1 MAYSWDALRASGTD
15 VIDALF
21 EHIAIVHRPDTFG
34 AWQRLLIEDLGGV
47 RGLGGAEPALAFR
60 GGQITYPDAG
70 MLELLTWIE
79 GPKPGAMQRYLEK
92 TGQPAA
98 LHHITFVVE
107 NIEAAAA
114 RCDELD
120 LEILGGRN
128 RRHWKEFYLRAPFL
142 RPNGMLIQVLR
153 ADKAAIQR
161 ETPEVKAWPG
171 FDPALASHPEP
182 VSIVGLRVATDV
194 VAEAEHVF
202 CALLGAERIT
212 GSDLPGHTLVWST
225 SSMRL
230 VLEPGAG
237 AGDSFIEVAP
247 PEERRE
253 ELQRRLVS
261 ADSVPNGAQL
271 LRLSAPNATGGTD
284 SQ

>member
-1 MAYSWDALRASGTD
+1 MRGILLGCAARSGSD

-21 EHIAIVHRPDTFG
+21 EHIAIVHQPDAFG

-47 RGLGGAEPALAFR
+47 RGLGGAEPALGFR

-70 MLELLTWIE
+70 MLELLSWIE

-98 LHHITFVVE
+98 LHHVTFVVKD
-107 NIEAAAA
+107 IEAAQDH
-114 RCDELD
+114 CEELA

-142 RPNGMLIQVLR
+142 QPKGMLIQVLR
-153 ADKAAIQR
+153 TDKAAIQS

-171 FDPALASHPEP
+171 FAPALASHPQP
-182 VSIVGLRVATDV
+182 VSIVGLRVATDD
-194 VAEAEHVF
+194 VAGAERVF
-202 CALLGAERIT
+202 CALLGAERTT
-212 GSDLPGHTLVWST
+212 GSDLPAHTLAWST

-237 AGDSFIEVAP
+237 AGDSFVEIAAP
-247 PEERRE
+247 EGRRE

-261 ADSVPNGAQL
+261 ADSAANGAQL
-271 LRLSAPNATGGTD
+271 LRLSVPNATGG
-284 SQ
+284 